1 MVLLYLLRNLK
12 GWNFSTEAIVQTLIG
27 YTIDEGVGYLRRYT
41 PQQTKF
47 MLQMRGFRNFRGWN
61 FVHISLGIVSL
72 LSVKIYAMLIR
83 GKQERE
89 KVVSGKM
96 LLFIKFIFKLFELIG
111 RFEAFLLWRLPGA
124 GFFIQTDLR
133 D

>member
-1 MVLLYLLRNLK
+1 
-12 GWNFSTEAIVQTLIG
+12 
-27 YTIDEGVGYLRRYT
+27 
-41 PQQTKF
+41 
-47 MLQMRGFRNFRGWN
+47 MLQMRGFRNFKVWN

-72 LSVKIYAMLIR
+72 LSVKIYAMLMR

-89 KVVSGKM
+89 KVVSSKI

-111 RFEAFLLWRLPGA
+111 RSEAFLLWRLPGA
-124 GFFIQTDLR
+124 GFFIQTELR